1 MKDSAAFIYYN
12 RNSKTAAGCCMEGKT
27 MKKWK
32 KVLLA
37 AVLLLAVGGY
47 AAFVKISYYPM
58 GGEVTIVDKFQSGD
72 NYYIVIEAG
81 KEFTLRCPESEYDK
95 VNAGDMVY
103 CERDQSIV
111 THKGEVHRI
120 KKDN

>member
-1 MKDSAAFIYYN
+1 
-12 RNSKTAAGCCMEGKT
+12 

-58 GGEVTIVDKFQSGD
+58 GGKFTTVDKYQSGD
-72 NYYIVIEAG
+72 KYYIVVEEATG
-81 KEFTLRCPESEYDK
+81 TEFTLLCPKSEYD
-95 VNAGDMVY
+95 
-103 CERDQSIV
+103 
-111 THKGEVHRI
+111 
-120 KKDN
+120 

>member
-1 MKDSAAFIYYN
+1 
-12 RNSKTAAGCCMEGKT
+12 

-47 AAFVKISYYPM
+47 AACVKISYYPM
-58 GGEVTIVDKFQSGD
+58 GGEVTTVDKYQSGD
-72 NYYIVIEAG
+72 KYYIVVEEATG
-81 KEFTLRCPESEYDK
+81 TEFTLLCPKSEYDK
-95 VNAGDMVY
+95 VNAGDTVY

-120 KKDN
+120 EKDN

>member
-1 MKDSAAFIYYN
+1 MKN
-12 RNSKTAAGCCMEGKT
+12 
-27 MKKWK
+27 WK

-37 AVLLLAVGGY
+37 VALLLAVGGY

-72 NYYIVIEAG
+72 NYYIVIETG
-81 KEFTLRCPESEYDK
+81 KEFTLRCPKSEYDK
-95 VNAGDMVY
+95 VSAGDEVY

-111 THKGEVHRI
+111 THKGKLYRI
-120 KKDN
+120 KTD

>member
-1 MKDSAAFIYYN
+1 
-12 RNSKTAAGCCMEGKT
+12 

-81 KEFTLRCPESEYDK
+81 KEFTLLCPKSEYDK
-95 VNAGDMVY
+95 VNAGDEVY

-120 KKDN
+120 EKDN

>member
-1 MKDSAAFIYYN
+1 
-12 RNSKTAAGCCMEGKT
+12 

-58 GGEVTIVDKFQSGD
+58 GGELSLIH
-72 NYYIVIEAG
+72 I
-81 KEFTLRCPESEYDK
+81 
-95 VNAGDMVY
+95 
-103 CERDQSIV
+103 
-111 THKGEVHRI
+111 
-120 KKDN
+120 

>member
-1 MKDSAAFIYYN
+1 
-12 RNSKTAAGCCMEGKT
+12 

-58 GGEVTIVDKFQSGD
+58 GGKVTTVDK
-72 NYYIVIEAG
+72 YH
-81 KEFTLRCPESEYDK
+81 
-95 VNAGDMVY
+95 AGDTVY

-120 KKDN
+120 EKDN